1 MTYKYIFPFITNHK
15 CTSSDGQMYP
25 WDSAPQPTCRGTP
38 VCRETMLSVSGKII
52 LSENMSIEFA
62 NSNPSYTSTVCLCCY
77 CDIRIEVF
85 TTTW

>member
-1 MTYKYIFPFITNHK
+1 MDK
-15 CTSSDGQMYP
+15 CTPGTVLRNRR
-25 WDSAPQPTCRGTP
+25 AAAHRGTHR
-38 VCRETMLSVSGKII
+38 RETMLSVSGKII

-62 NSNPSYTSTVCLCCY
+62 NSNPSYTCYTSTVCLCCY